1 MMVCQYFLVLL
12 TLISAVTCI
21 LFDYNEPR
29 RLFYIFKPLTIVL
42 ILLLPLLS
50 VRDQTLYRGLIT
62 AGLICSLAGDILFM
76 LPTDRFLEG
85 VIAFGI
91 AHLCYIA
98 AYVSEISTLAWLPLI
113 PLILVGI
120 LYLFAISPALGNYK
134 VPVYFY
140 MAVITFMIWMA
151 WERWIQDNDSRT
163 LAALIGAGL
172 FALSDSVLIV
182 ERFKSPFRL
191 SRAAVLGTYFT
202 AQLLIAWS
210 AVL

>member
-1 MMVCQYFLVLL
+1 
-12 TLISAVTCI
+12 
-21 LFDYNEPR
+21 
-29 RLFYIFKPLTIVL
+29 
-42 ILLLPLLS
+42 
-50 VRDQTLYRGLIT
+50 
-62 AGLICSLAGDILFM
+62 M

-98 AYVSEISTLAWLPLI
+98 AYVSEISALAWLPLI

-120 LYLFAISPALGNYK
+120 LYLFALSPALGDYK

-140 MAVITFMIWMA
+140 TAVITFMIWMA
-151 WERWIQDNDSRT
+151 WERWIQGNDSRT

-191 SRAAVLGTYFT
+191 ARAVVLGTYFT
-202 AQLLIAWS
+202 AQLLIACS
-210 AVL
+210 AVV